1 MRYIPI
7 LEILGSVLALA
18 VLAEWIYHSGIVK
31 KRTGIVIVLSLLCQ
45 ISIATG
51 FFLDDIQC
59 FVVPDP
65 SGSLAAELKG
75 DVPIIGINSYFATT
89 NEYTSQVLEQRLKD
103 FSELNIYSVTNRDGG
118 WIISG
123 YLAVVDWDWK
133 KL

>member
-1 MRYIPI
+1 MIRNLPYVFRDHDAGSDIDP
-7 LEILGSVLALA
+7 EI
-18 VLAEWIYHSGIVK
+18 
-31 KRTGIVIVLSLLCQ
+31 
-45 ISIATG
+45 
-51 FFLDDIQC
+51 LDDIQC